1 MAASTQPRVKKKRI
15 NWSKGEHAVKMTKAL
30 TYYALKKDEVGKTLT
45 KTQLIKEAANAYG
58 VPETTFRRRVN
69 DNLVTNEGQGVEI
82 PLPPLH
88 RPRRRPQQMNIIGE
102 SKSAAKILNMPA
114 RIQKIRDIDA
124 ERQDALKK
132 LEIYREKK
140 AEKKRKR
147 NDEEEKKKKR
157 KLAWK
162 EKMSSITTI
171 LIAANVTKPGKV
183 SSVPQV
189 RNYLVKK
196 KKLARKDQK
205 TITETNVVEKWNE
218 LY

>member
-69 DNLVTNEGQGVEI
+69 DNLVTNEGQEVEI
-82 PLPPLH
+82 PLPLLH

-114 RIQKIRDIDA
+114 RIQKIRNKDA

-132 LEIYREKK
+132 LEIYQKKK
-140 AEKKRKR
+140 AEKKENEMMRRKR
-147 NDEEEKKKKR
+147 RKNGNLRGKKR
-157 KLAWK
+157 CQALQP
-162 EKMSSITTI
+162 S
-171 LIAANVTKPGKV
+171 
-183 SSVPQV
+183 
-189 RNYLVKK
+189 
-196 KKLARKDQK
+196 
-205 TITETNVVEKWNE
+205 
-218 LY
+218 

>member
-1 MAASTQPRVKKKRI
+1 
-15 NWSKGEHAVKMTKAL
+15 
-30 TYYALKKDEVGKTLT
+30 
-45 KTQLIKEAANAYG
+45 
-58 VPETTFRRRVN
+58 
-69 DNLVTNEGQGVEI
+69 
-82 PLPPLH
+82 
-88 RPRRRPQQMNIIGE
+88 MNIIGE
-102 SKSAAKILNMPA
+102 SKSAARILNMPA
-114 RIQKIRDIDA
+114 RIQKIRDKNA

-132 LEIYREKK
+132 LEIYRKKK

-205 TITETNVVEKWNE
+205 TITETNVVEKCNE

>member
-1 MAASTQPRVKKKRI
+1 
-15 NWSKGEHAVKMTKAL
+15 
-30 TYYALKKDEVGKTLT
+30 
-45 KTQLIKEAANAYG
+45 
-58 VPETTFRRRVN
+58 
-69 DNLVTNEGQGVEI
+69 
-82 PLPPLH
+82 
-88 RPRRRPQQMNIIGE
+88 
-102 SKSAAKILNMPA
+102 MPA
-114 RIQKIRDIDA
+114 RIQKIRGKDA

-132 LEIYREKK
+132 LEIYREKM

-183 SSVPQV
+183 SSVLQF

-196 KKLARKDQK
+196 KKLARNDQK
-205 TITETNVVEKWNE
+205 TITGTNVVEKWNE
-218 LY
+218 FY